1 MTKPG
6 ADESSQADRREAI
19 QTLAASVPQQFAPG
33 IVLQPLVGA
42 HNNARGLST
51 ALISLEPGTRFGYFA
66 RPCCAAVTVLEG
78 EVVIDVEG
86 HAYRLRALDCVT
98 IPAGLARRTVNV
110 LDRRAILHVSLA
122 DPAPA
127 LEMVAATFPEVI
139 APDTSA
145 GREGK
150 ERITRGRPESRF
162 ALAPDAM
169 FQDYFNAELGSQGIC
184 GGYGLFEPGARL
196 PCHRHEFDE
205 SISIVQG
212 RATCVVEGRRYE
224 LADNATALVPRGR
237 CHYFINQSDQPM
249 AMVWV
254 YAGNMPDRI
263 VMDESFCHPLA
274 EGSRS
279 LN

>member
-1 MTKPG
+1 MTTPAG
-6 ADESSQADRREAI
+6 PDASLADRREAI
-19 QTLAASVPQQFAPG
+19 QTVAAMTPERFGPG
-33 IVLQPLVGA
+33 IGLRPLVGA
-42 HNNARGLST
+42 HNPAHNLST
-51 ALISLEPGTRFGYFA
+51 TLIDLEPGVHFGYFS
-66 RPCCAAVTVLEG
+66 RPCCTAVTVLSG

-86 HAYRLRALDCVT
+86 HAYHLGPLDCIT
-98 IPAGLARRTVNV
+98 IPAGLARRTTNGPS
-110 LDRRAILHVSLA
+110 APAQLHVSHA
-122 DPAPA
+122 HNAPA
-127 LEMVAATFPEVI
+127 LTMIAETFPETI
-139 APDTSA
+139 APDSSH

-162 ALAPDAM
+162 ALAPNAM

-184 GGYGLFEPGARL
+184 GGYGLFDPGARL

-212 RATCVVEGRRYE
+212 RATCVVEGRQYE

-249 AMVWV
+249 AMIWV

-263 VMDESFCHPLA
+263 VMDEAYCHPV
-274 EGSRS
+274 RK
-279 LN
+279 